1 MTQNLES
8 PSFLWQFYN
17 DLTGKRNFLKWYAW
31 FKFNNLGLVLVNP
44 IQDGLFRGC
53 SRIGGG
59 GTGAKRPPLSKICH
73 TYPTVMKLGTLIL
86 YLNKIQKYINNVTH
100 PLSSADISIFFIGNQ
115 QILLNQEIQI

>member
-1 MTQNLES
+1 MG
-8 PSFLWQFYN
+8 FF
-17 DLTGKRNFLKWYAW
+17 GAAH
-31 FKFNNLGLVLVNP
+31 GL
-44 IQDGLFRGC
+44 
-53 SRIGGG
+53 GGG
-59 GTGAKRPPLSKICH
+59 GRGAKRPPLSKICH